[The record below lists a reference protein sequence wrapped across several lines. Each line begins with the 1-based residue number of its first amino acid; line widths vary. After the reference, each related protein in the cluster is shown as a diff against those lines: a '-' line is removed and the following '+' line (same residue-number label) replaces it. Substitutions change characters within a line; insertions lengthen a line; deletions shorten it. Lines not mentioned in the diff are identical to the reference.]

1 MKKASIISVGNEL
14 LNGQTVD
21 TNTVYLS
28 EKLLGMGVPTVS
40 GYTVGDDIDLI
51 VGALEQASKAADIVV
66 VTGGLGPTDDDLT
79 REGLARFMGA
89 ELEYRAELM
98 DLISDFFSRRN
109 IKMSEKNRC
118 QAYLPVGTKALVN
131 NVGTAPGIMAEH
143 EGKIFVCLPGVP
155 IEMKRMFEESV
166 LGELAEFGG
175 GQVVLTKR
183 VKCFGTGESTIAQM
197 LGDLME
203 RGRNPLINCTVS
215 GGVITLHVVATAAG
229 KGAAEKMADKEITG
243 ICEILGDLVYGRD
256 NESLGEVVGRKLR
269 QRGKTL
275 SVAESCTGGLLGKLL
290 TDVAGSSEY
299 FICGWVTYSNSAKI
313 NELGVDEDV
322 IKEYGA
328 VSEKVA
334 GAMATGCKVRS
345 GADIGIGITGIAGP
359 GGGSEE
365 KPVGLV
371 YIGVDFGER
380 VEIKRYI
387 FSHSRANIRRR
398 AAFTALNIL
407 RLGMDD

>member
-313 NELGVDEDV
+313 NELGVDEGV
-322 IKEYGA
+322 IERNGA
-328 VSEKVA
+328 VSEEVA
-334 GAMATGCKVRS
+334 GAMARGSRARS
-345 GADIGIGITGIAGP
+345 GADFGIGITGIAGP
-359 GGGSEE
+359 GGGSDE

-371 YIGVDFGER
+371 YIGVDFGES

-387 FSHSRANIRRR
+387 FSHSREHIRRR
-398 AAFTALNIL
+398 AALTALNML